1 MTAQIPKS
9 LRKPKET
16 ISSILG
22 KGAAKSQFRLDAVTE
37 DFFAPMDELL
47 GEKPFFLG
55 DETTGLDC
63 LAVGYLALMLKPD
76 VPHDWLR
83 HTLKDK
89 YPRLAEWTNK
99 MIAEC
104 FNNEHLP
111 WREPE
116 MPTIAGI
123 AYTVLDN
130 LVDSVPI
137 VGAMRTNG
145 YIKLSSQELGID
157 DYEARE
163 LALAARNRNREL
175 YSQIVAVTGGIGA
188 FVGYLFWVGMIKIP
202 RRAANG
208 GRRDFGTA
216 GAMLGLR

>member
-76 VPHDWLR
+76 VSHDWLR

-89 YPRLAEWTNK
+89 YPKLTEWTNK

-116 MPTIAGI
+116 TPTIAGI

-163 LALAARNRNREL
+163 LALAARNRNRDL